1 MTHLDEGRL
10 LSLRDAPSGHD
21 SEALEHVASCEAC
34 RTALDAARKQG
45 DAIESSLASL
55 DEAWDLDS
63 ARAAVRARVAE
74 ESGRAAKAT
83 VVSTPRRRVRWSLS
97 RAAGLVLLTAAGA
110 SAALPG
116 SPVRGWLSSVFSGEE
131 SGGMDPAVADA
142 PATAATPES
151 EDSGV
156 RLAAAGGPLRILVQ
170 GLRPGEEV
178 HVRLVPGDEAAVFA
192 PVGGRFTSAVGRI
205 EAVTAV
211 GPVRVELPRGVTPV
225 ALEVN
230 GRIYLRNTAGG
241 LSVTGPILER
251 TGSDIVFRLPNP

>member
-21 SEALEHVASCEAC
+21 EEALEHVASCEAC
-34 RTALDAARKQG
+34 RVALDAAQTQEG
-45 DAIESSLASL
+45 DITNALASL
-55 DEAWDLDS
+55 DEAWDLDG

-74 ESGRAAKAT
+74 KSGRAAQAS
-83 VVSTPRRRVRWSLS
+83 VVPTPQRRMSWSLS

-116 SPVRGWLSSVFSGEE
+116 SPVRGWLSEVFSSEDAGVVGAPTE
-131 SGGMDPAVADA
+131 DA
-142 PATAATPES
+142 PAAAATSES
-151 EDSGV
+151 EDTGV
-156 RLAAAGGPLRILVQ
+156 RLAAAGGPLQIVVQ

-192 PVGGRFTSAVGRI
+192 PVGSRFTSAVGRI
-205 EAVTAV
+205 EAIATA
-211 GPVRVELPRGVTPV
+211 GPVRVELPRDVTPV

-241 LSVTGPILER
+241 LSIMGPTLER
-251 TGSDIVFRLPNP
+251 TDSDIVFRLPNP